1 MFNSYLKRF
10 HLHIK
15 SVILIHIWM
24 NRFRTITAAI
34 IRIVI
39 SVKAR
44 ASCPFK
50 NHNNSMILIDTF
62 FLSPSDKYWVG
73 KLGFSLYW
81 MKWLYT
87 ITASGNS
94 HVFCLY
100 SVFQFF
106 YIIHSV
112 WHCFYCFGLLLFFPS
127 FYCFYWSMC
136 SQFGLIL
143 PYLSPMHVCM

>member
-15 SVILIHIWM
+15 SVILIQIWM

-50 NHNNSMILIDTF
+50 NHNNSMILIDKF

-81 MKWLYT
+81 MNWLYT

-100 SVFQFF
+100 SVF
-106 YIIHSV
+106 
-112 WHCFYCFGLLLFFPS
+112 
-127 FYCFYWSMC
+127 
-136 SQFGLIL
+136 
-143 PYLSPMHVCM
+143 